1 MPRWLLLQI
10 ITPSLTCKIIGFFF
24 TTVNQ
29 IIIIPYRQAHWN
41 RIMLTKTWDGWQI
54 WEAASSPSFHP
65 FPLLLS
71 WLFFFILCKV
81 FPGGLF
87 LGSSLVVQ
95 WLGLGPFPATAHPGS
110 IPGQGTKILQ
120 AKRKMKNLFLKP
132 IPHSLYPFL
141 SQSPIPPAVFTV
153 SQPPGIEWLCHM
165 DKTLDLHASSHPF
178 LSTSSPFSSF
188 ILLI

>member
-1 MPRWLLLQI
+1 
-10 ITPSLTCKIIGFFF
+10 
-24 TTVNQ
+24 
-29 IIIIPYRQAHWN
+29 
-41 RIMLTKTWDGWQI
+41 MLTKTWDGWQI
-54 WEAASSPSFHP
+54 WEAALSPSFCH

-95 WLGLGPFPATAHPGS
+95 WLGLGPFPAMAHPGS

-132 IPHSLYPFL
+132 IPHSVYPFL

-153 SQPPGIEWLCHM
+153 PQPPGIEWLCHM

-188 ILLI
+188 MLLI